1 MHAAGRNLFT
11 GSSRITNC
19 SDRVAGAALTARQPR
34 AHARQI
40 LTVT

>member
-1 MHAAGRNLFT
+1 MRQAVIFFT
-11 GSSRITNC
+11 ESCRSANF
-19 SDRVAGAALTARQPR
+19 SDRVDGVALTARQPR